1 MKQNASTLR
10 QRRRQA
16 QRPATSAP
24 ATAKHAP
31 LTAWTPAPLTA
42 RVLAPLR
49 LFLGVTFVY
58 AGIQKL
64 TDPQFF
70 SPDAAGYIGRQIT
83 AFAAGSPIRAL
94 LLNLA
99 LPHAALF
106 GSLIAWGEL
115 AIGIGAL
122 LGLLLRPAAFFG
134 GLLSM
139 LFFLSASW
147 RVHPYFYGSDIVFL
161 FAWLTLLLAGPA
173 AGGWFALDTY
183 LAAWLA
189 AHIPPE
195 SSVRFERAANVALG
209 VQQPAVDS
217 SAMRGRASGRVGR
230 SGRYVNTTRRDFVKG
245 AFAGVTATL
254 GAILAVTLFS
264 KGGSASATSGYPPT
278 PTATTGVGDVA
289 TATVGSG
296 SPIAMAS
303 QVPKNSAVS
312 FTLPANG
319 DPGVL
324 VHLSNGNFVAFDAV
338 CTHAGCPVQ
347 YDPSSRLLLCPC
359 HGAAFDPAQNA
370 AVVQGP
376 TDIPLASAPV
386 HVDNATGAITVS
398 S

>member
-10 QRRRQA
+10 QRRQQA

-31 LTAWTPAPLTA
+31 PTAWTSAPLTA
-42 RVLAPLR
+42 RMLAPLR

-70 SPDAAGYIGRQIT
+70 SPDATGYIGRQIT

-134 GLLSM
+134 ALLSM

-161 FAWLTLLLAGPA
+161 FAWLTILLAGPA

-189 AHIPPE
+189 SHIPPE

-209 VQQPAVDS
+209 VQPPAVDS
-217 SAMRGRASGRVGR
+217 SATRGKAAGRVGR
-230 SGRYVNTTRRDFVKG
+230 SGRYGNTTRRDFVKG

-289 TATVGSG
+289 TATVGGG
-296 SPIAMAS
+296 SPIAMVS

-376 TDIPLASAPV
+376 ADIPLASAPV